1 MPEQV
6 RKETAGSQA
15 LREIVV
21 LSGKGGTGKT
31 SLCAAWAGLAKRAVV
46 ADCDVDAADLALVMT
61 PRPREA
67 HDFYSG
73 VVAAIDPAVCQGCGH
88 CQQQCR
94 FAAISAAAD
103 GIRTVTT
110 QACEGCGV
118 CALVCPAA
126 AVALHPRLVGRWMV
140 GDTQVGPLVHAR
152 LTPGGENSG
161 RLVTVVRNR
170 ARELAVEQGYALRLI
185 DGPPGLGCPVIAS
198 CTGADAVVLVT
209 EPSRSGHHDLIRIMA
224 LARRLELRCHVIVN
238 RWDLAPE
245 LSEAICREALD
256 LGAHVLGTIRYD
268 RGVVAA
274 QLAATNVCAFDTPAS
289 DDIRATWSALV
300 HKESLHVM

>member
-1 MPEQV
+1 MSIIC
-6 RKETAGSQA
+6 RK
-15 LREIVV
+15 
-21 LSGKGGTGKT
+21 
-31 SLCAAWAGLAKRAVV
+31 
-46 ADCDVDAADLALVMT
+46 
-61 PRPREA
+61 
-67 HDFYSG
+67 
-73 VVAAIDPAVCQGCGH
+73 
-88 CQQQCR
+88 
-94 FAAISAAAD
+94 
-103 GIRTVTT
+103 
-110 QACEGCGV
+110 
-118 CALVCPAA
+118 
-126 AVALHPRLVGRWMV
+126 
-140 GDTQVGPLVHAR
+140 
-152 LTPGGENSG
+152 
-161 RLVTVVRNR
+161 
-170 ARELAVEQGYALRLI
+170 
-185 DGPPGLGCPVIAS
+185 IAS

-289 DDIRATWSALV
+289 DDIRATWSVLV